1 MMLTFQPLSEADLD
15 FVTHTERHSDNR
27 RFVGQWNHDQY
38 RKALTDSN
46 YQCFLFVVGGAPVG
60 HCILFDLHNPDNA
73 VLLKRIVIQAR
84 GQGHGRAALGEI
96 IRYVFETVKA
106 NRLWL
111 DVRSFNTRA
120 ETLYRSMGFRYEGTL
135 RKASRVDGNYYDL
148 NVYGMLQEEF
158 SMQQRSAEE
167 AVAGESI
174 GE

>member
-1 MMLTFQPLSEADLD
+1 
-15 FVTHTERHSDNR
+15 
-27 RFVGQWNHDQY
+27 
-38 RKALTDSN
+38 
-46 YQCFLFVVGGAPVG
+46 
-60 HCILFDLHNPDNA
+60 
-73 VLLKRIVIQAR
+73 
-84 GQGHGRAALGEI
+84 LGEI

-120 ETLYRSMGFRYEGTL
+120 ETLYWSMGFRYEGTL